1 MKVLLDRKDVDH
13 VSKLADKSMIRKQEY
28 NLSVSMYV
36 EKEDTSEKID
46 IDELEGWIAATVA
59 LEERLRSEIDAIVA
73 GLRQNGGKAV

>member
-1 MKVLLDRKDVDH
+1 
-13 VSKLADKSMIRKQEY
+13 
-28 NLSVSMYV
+28 MYV